1 MRIPIFSENND
12 DNYADLLQPETSSDE
27 SSEGELSKIDS
38 QGQDEESVHNTLDA
52 DNGYG
57 DDSGMTMR
65 A

>member
-1 MRIPIFSENND
+1 MCIPLFSDNTG

-38 QGQDEESVHNTLDA
+38 QGLDEESVNNTLDA
-52 DNGYG
+52 DYGYE
-57 DDSGMTMR
+57 DDGGMTMR